1 MQYTLQNKAGQP
13 IRMFVLAKVAIEW
26 LRLDATNKVRL
37 VRMVRDGKEVDIT
50 DGPYMTLCTA
60 CSKLTKL
67 EGLCYACRRRGQNKR
82 SHTCPKCGFS
92 FPCGSK
98 PLPSSSTSSQAPA

>member
-1 MQYTLQNKAGQP
+1 MQYTLQNKTGQP
-13 IRMFVLAKVAIEW
+13 IRMFVLAKIAIEW
-26 LRLDATNKVRL
+26 LKLDATNKVRL

-67 EGLCYACRRRGQNKR
+67 EGMCYACKRRGQNKR

-92 FPCGSK
+92 FPCKKDDLS
-98 PLPSSSTSSQAPA
+98 PTDSTAPA